1 MFLLLLVLLEVVLL
15 GVTIHTLHLTYFW
28 TLTSLALYGIISW
41 YRQSPLTG
49 YDTFEGLRSLPM
61 WQWLIPLVRVRYA
74 VADEKDFVKAGR
86 DEKFIFVVLPNPTN
100 TVLIWGFGFHG
111 NASALGNLKLCYLLP
126 AVLFWVPGLR
136 EVLLWSGAVSYQN
149 VEDQTERV
157 IEMTRLGRNVAYCPN
172 GMQDALYV
180 EEEKNTYGK
189 RPDMALFKVACE
201 RNYQLVP
208 CICSGENDERF
219 IFVSNERI
227 RSIQSWFLRKIN
239 YPFPLIFFPDRR
251 GTRIEITVG
260 SPIQSRG
267 KTPEQLQQ
275 AFFKDLQALNNNG
288 ADKEL
293 ILKD

>member
-1 MFLLLLVLLEVVLL
+1 M
-15 GVTIHTLHLTYFW
+15 
-28 TLTSLALYGIISW
+28 LYGIISW
-41 YRQSPLTG
+41 YRQSPLSG
-49 YDTFEGLRSLPM
+49 YDTFEGLRSLPVWRHFPFM
-61 WQWLIPLVRVRYA
+61 VKVNY
-74 VADEKDFVKAGR
+74 VDEKEFTKAGR

-111 NASALGNLKLCYLLP
+111 NATTLGSLKLCYLLP

-136 EVLLWSGAVSYQN
+136 ELLLWSGAVSYGN
-149 VEDQTERV
+149 DEEQTERV

-180 EEEKNTYGK
+180 EEERNIYAK
-189 RPDMALFKVACE
+189 RPDMALFKIACE

-219 IFVSNERI
+219 IFITNERI
-227 RSIQSWFLRKIN
+227 RAVQSYFLRSKLN

-251 GTRIEITVG
+251 GRRIEITIG
-260 SPIQSRG
+260 SPIKSQG
-267 KTPEQLQQ
+267 KNPEQLQQ
-275 AFFKDLQALNNNG
+275 AFFKELQALNHNG

-293 ILKD
+293 IMKD